1 MEKFQK
7 WQEIMIGRD
16 YKQDM
21 DTLFLALWVANVVIN
36 KLPEGLLMAL
46 KKVAKEAGE
55 VAETT
60 SSGEN
65 SLEILSNINKQQEV
79 VEWARQTAVLF
90 KSSIK
95 EEDKEEK
102 YDA

>member
-55 VAETT
+55 VAEIT

-90 KSSIK
+90 KSSIE